1 LSALRRRLQP
11 RAVELRP
18 LPVARAVRPRGLV
31 VGHREGDAHRI
42 LAGLGLHR
50 GEAAL
55 VRGEQGVERLV
66 RRAEEEE
73 AKRSEP
79 TARAAEASIP
89 FSTSGGIGIFSQ

>member
-1 LSALRRRLQP
+1 
-11 RAVELRP
+11 
-18 LPVARAVRPRGLV
+18 
-31 VGHREGDAHRI
+31 
-42 LAGLGLHR
+42 
-50 GEAAL
+50 